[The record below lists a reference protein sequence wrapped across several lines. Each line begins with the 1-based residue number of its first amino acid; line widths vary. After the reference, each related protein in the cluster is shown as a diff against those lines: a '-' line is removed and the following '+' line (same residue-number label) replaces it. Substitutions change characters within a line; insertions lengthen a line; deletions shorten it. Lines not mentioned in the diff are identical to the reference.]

1 MPKLRAAMHLDT
13 VFTFADRDIVT
24 LYPDIVDSVH
34 TFTLLPGDATRASRS
49 RRRAAVRRRGRR
61 RAGAGELRVIE
72 TGGDVYDSER
82 QQWDSGNNPV
92 ALEPGVVFT
101 YDRNTHTNTLL
112 RKAGVEVITIVGA
125 ELGRGRGGGHCMTCP
140 THPRPAGL
148 IPLTRTRFS
157 SAVSVNVAV
166 VRASDRGCTWFSG
179 VLLYRHGRSRQVR
192 GVAVTATGGPL
203 EGRVAFITG
212 AARGQGRAHAVRLA
226 NDGADIIAIDVCAP
240 ISETIT
246 YPLGTSEE
254 LAETV
259 RAVEATGRKV
269 LAREVDIRDLAAQK
283 QVVADGI
290 EQFGRLDILVANAG
304 VLSWGRLFEMSEE
317 QWDTV
322 IDVNLNGTWRT
333 IRAAVPAMIEA
344 GNGGSI
350 IIVSSSAGTK
360 ATPGNGHYSASK
372 HGLVALTNA
381 LAIEAGEFG
390 IRVNSIHPYS
400 IDTPM
405 VEKEAMMELFGKFPS
420 FIHSFSPFAYRSVDK
435 QGKTSLQDFMTAE
448 EVSDVVAWLAS
459 DGSATISGSQIA
471 VDRGT
476 AKY

>member
-1 MPKLRAAMHLDT
+1 
-13 VFTFADRDIVT
+13 
-24 LYPDIVDSVH
+24 
-34 TFTLLPGDATRASRS
+34 
-49 RRRAAVRRRGRR
+49 
-61 RAGAGELRVIE
+61 
-72 TGGDVYDSER
+72 
-82 QQWDSGNNPV
+82 
-92 ALEPGVVFT
+92 
-101 YDRNTHTNTLL
+101 
-112 RKAGVEVITIVGA
+112 
-125 ELGRGRGGGHCMTCP
+125 
-140 THPRPAGL
+140 
-148 IPLTRTRFS
+148 
-157 SAVSVNVAV
+157 
-166 VRASDRGCTWFSG
+166 
-179 VLLYRHGRSRQVR
+179 
-192 GVAVTATGGPL
+192 VTATGGPL

-226 NDGADIIAIDVCAP
+226 NDGADIIAIDICAP
-240 ISETIT
+240 ISDTIT
-246 YPLGTSEE
+246 YPMSTSEE

-269 LAREVDIRDLAAQK
+269 LAREVDIRDLAGQK

-405 VEKEAMMELFGKFPS
+405 VEKEAMMEIFGKWPN
-420 FIHSFSPFAYRSVDK
+420 FIHSFSPMPYHPVDH
-435 QGKTSLQDFMTAE
+435 QGKKGLQEFMTPE

>member
-1 MPKLRAAMHLDT
+1 M
-13 VFTFADRDIVT
+13 
-24 LYPDIVDSVH
+24 
-34 TFTLLPGDATRASRS
+34 
-49 RRRAAVRRRGRR
+49 
-61 RAGAGELRVIE
+61 
-72 TGGDVYDSER
+72 
-82 QQWDSGNNPV
+82 
-92 ALEPGVVFT
+92 
-101 YDRNTHTNTLL
+101 
-112 RKAGVEVITIVGA
+112 
-125 ELGRGRGGGHCMTCP
+125 
-140 THPRPAGL
+140 
-148 IPLTRTRFS
+148 
-157 SAVSVNVAV
+157 
-166 VRASDRGCTWFSG
+166 
-179 VLLYRHGRSRQVR
+179 
-192 GVAVTATGGPL
+192 TATGGPL
-203 EGRVAFITG
+203 DGRVAFITG

-226 NDGADIIAIDVCAP
+226 NDGADIIAIDICAP
-240 ISETIT
+240 ISDTIT
-246 YPLGTSEE
+246 YPMPTSED

-420 FIHSFSPFAYRSVDK
+420 FIHSFSPFPYRPVNHT
-435 QGKTSLQDFMTAE
+435 GKKGLQDFMTAE
-448 EVSDVVAWLAS
+448 EVSDVVAWLAG